1 MLYWADMTAAGPNPR
16 TRKPLVLA
24 TLMLSMFMGSIE
36 GTIVATA
43 MPDIVGSLGGFSYY
57 SWVFSAYLLMQAV
70 ATPIFGRLADLYGR
84 KPVFFTGV
92 TIFLIG
98 SILCGLAPNMI
109 WLIVFRFV
117 QGLGAGGIAPL
128 TLTIVGDTYDV
139 EGRAKIQGWPAGVW
153 GGSSILGP
161 LAGGLIVQ
169 SWHWAWIFWLNIP
182 FGILAI
188 AGLALFLHEEVEKRQ
203 RSVDYLGAGLFFMA
217 ITAMLMVL
225 IQGGS
230 AWACNSPQ
238 LLGLLTLSVLG
249 LGLFLWQET
258 RAKEPS
264 MPLEVWRQRL
274 IATANTTTLI
284 AGMVMIGLTTFLPTF
299 VQGVMGR
306 DPVTA
311 GFALTAMS
319 IGWPIASTLAGRN
332 LTRFGNRR
340 LTILGALFLAAGS
353 LVLVLLDSLSSPL
366 QAGFGSL
373 LVGAGMGII
382 NTSSV
387 VAIQSSVGWQE
398 RGVATSSN
406 LFTRILGNALGA
418 AVFGSILNSVIIRT
432 LNAQGLAVSIDEV
445 RLLLDA
451 GVSSVAGDAG
461 LQLAL
466 YNGLSAVYWAVF
478 AAAALTILV
487 TLLMPEAIR
496 RNAGPD
502 AAAQAPVR

>member
-1 MLYWADMTAAGPNPR
+1 MLYWLDMTAAGPNPR
-16 TRKPLVLA
+16 TNRPLVLA

-57 SWVFSAYLLMQAV
+57 SWVFSSYLLMQAV

-117 QGLGAGGIAPL
+117 QGLGAGGIAPI
-128 TLTIVGDTYDV
+128 TMTIIGDIYDV
-139 EGRAKIQGWPAGVW
+139 EGRAKIQGWLASVW
-153 GGSSILGP
+153 GVSSILGP

-169 SWHWAWIFWLNIP
+169 NWHWAWIFWLNIP

-230 AWACNSPQ
+230 AWAWNSPQ
-238 LLGLLTLSVLG
+238 ILGLLTLSVLG

-258 RAKEPS
+258 RAKEPI

-319 IGWPIASTLAGRN
+319 VGWPISSTITGR
-332 LTRFGNRR
+332 LLLRFGNRN
-340 LTILGALFLAAGS
+340 LTIWGT
-353 LVLVLLDSLSSPL
+353 VLLTAGAIVLLLLEPTSSPY
-366 QAGFGSL
+366 QAGFGSF
-373 LVGAGMGII
+373 LVGFGMGSL

-387 VAIQSSVGWQE
+387 VAIQSTVDWQM
-398 RGVATSSN
+398 RGMATSSN
-406 LFTRILGNALGA
+406 VFTRSLGNALGA
-418 AVFGSILNSVIIRT
+418 AVFGSILNTVIITNLRG
-432 LNAQGLAVSIDEV
+432 QGLPAALEDI
-445 RLLLDA
+445 RHLLDG
-451 GVSSVAGDAG
+451 GVGSVQADPA
-461 LQLAL
+461 LQ
-466 YNGLSAVYWAVF
+466 
-478 AAAALTILV
+478 AALTSGLGAVYLAVLIAAVLALLLA
-487 TLLMPEAIR
+487 LLMPEVLRQPR
-496 RNAGPD
+496 RTARAERVG
-502 AAAQAPVR
+502 

>member
-1 MLYWADMTAAGPNPR
+1 VLYWQDMTAAGPNPR
-16 TRKPLVLA
+16 TNRPLVLA

-92 TIFLIG
+92 SIFLVG

-109 WLIVFRFV
+109 WLIVFRFI
-117 QGLGAGGIAPL
+117 QGLGAGGIAPI
-128 TLTIVGDTYDV
+128 TMTIIGDIYDV
-139 EGRAKIQGWPAGVW
+139 EGRAKIQGWLASVW
-153 GGSSILGP
+153 GVSSILGP

-169 SWHWAWIFWLNIP
+169 NWHWAWIFWLNIP

-188 AGLALFLHEEVEKRQ
+188 AGLSLFLHEEIEKRQ
-203 RSVDYLGAGLFFMA
+203 RSVDYLGAGLFFVA
-217 ITAMLMVL
+217 VTAMMMVL

-230 AWACNSPQ
+230 AWAWDSPQ
-238 LLGLLTLSVLG
+238 VLSLSGVAVVG
-249 LGLFLWQET
+249 FILFLLQET
-258 RAKEPS
+258 RAKEPI

-306 DPVTA
+306 DAVTA

-319 IGWPIASTLAGRN
+319 VGWPISSTLTGR
-332 LTRFGNRR
+332 LLLRFGNRN
-340 LTILGALFLAAGS
+340 LTVWGALLLVAGAT
-353 LVLVLLDSLSSPL
+353 VLITLNPASSPL
-366 QAGFGSL
+366 QAGFGSF
-373 LVGAGMGII
+373 LVGFGMGSL

-387 VAIQSSVGWQE
+387 VAIQSTVSWQM
-398 RGVATSSN
+398 RGMATASN
-406 LFTRILGNALGA
+406 VFTRNLGNALGA
-418 AVFGSILNSVIIRT
+418 AVFGSILNTVILSSLRG
-432 LNAQGLAVSIDEV
+432 QGLPASLDDIRHLLDGGVGTVQTDPALQGALTSGLGAVYIAV
-445 RLLLDA
+445 LVAAVLALLLA
-451 GVSSVAGDAG
+451 
-461 LQLAL
+461 
-466 YNGLSAVYWAVF
+466 
-478 AAAALTILV
+478 
-487 TLLMPEAIR
+487 LLMPEVLKR
-496 RNAGPD
+496 G
-502 AAAQAPVR
+502 QARASAEQVG